1 MPWYYGWNVL
11 AVGMVFQAVS
21 FGIGIYS
28 FTFWVLPW
36 TREFGVGR
44 GDVMTVY
51 LAMTVAMGVISPF
64 AGRAMDSMSIRG
76 LISAGALCFALA
88 LALTAYASELWQIA
102 MIYGVLVPI
111 GMVMAGPLSAQ
122 TLAAKWFSA
131 RRGMAIGIVTIGTSL
146 GGLLIP
152 PLVTMLQSSMG
163 WRDANLVLAVLVLVA
178 ILPPV
183 WLVVRNTPEELGL
196 AGDVG
201 TPPPSVMA
209 DAKVEYPQWT
219 TKSILSARIF
229 WVMICA
235 FVPMALAFGAAQQ
248 NLAPYA
254 ADHGFDTQ
262 ATAFLVSLMAL
273 VMIGAKVFFGAMSDR
288 WSHRLLF
295 MMALVS
301 LAASLSLMRGAV
313 SYGQLTLMVIL
324 LGFAAGAFLPLMGA
338 IVSSWFGAAAF
349 GRVTGL
355 VGPFTTLAA
364 IGPWIAGYIRDT
376 TGSYD
381 PAWFWLSISLL
392 IAVAATLMLGGR
404 PDFGQNSQARG

>member
-11 AVGMVFQAVS
+11 AVGVVFQAIS

-51 LAMTVAMGVISPF
+51 VAMTVVMGAISPF
-64 AGRAMDSMSIRG
+64 VGRAMDTLSIRG
-76 LISAGALCFALA
+76 LISAGTLCFAVA
-88 LALTAYASELWQIA
+88 LTLTAYASELWQIA
-102 MIYGVLVPI
+102 TIYGVLVPI
-111 GMVMAGPLSAQ
+111 GMVMAGPLPAQ

-131 RRGMAIGIVTIGTSL
+131 RRGLAIGIVTVGTSL

-152 PLVTMLQSSMG
+152 PLVTTLQASLG
-163 WRDANLVLAVLVLVA
+163 WRDANLVLAVLVVVV

-183 WLVVRNTPEELGL
+183 WLVVRNTPADMGL
-196 AGDVG
+196 AGDIG
-201 TPPPSVMA
+201 KQAASRTA
-209 DAKVEYPQWT
+209 VEHPHWT
-219 TKSILSARIF
+219 TKSILSAPIF

-235 FVPMALAFGAAQQ
+235 FVPMALAFGAVQQ

-254 ADHGFDTQ
+254 ADHGFDTK

-273 VMIGAKVFFGAMSDR
+273 VMIGAKIFFGAMADR

-295 MMALVS
+295 MIAIGS
-301 LAASLSLMRGAV
+301 LAAALSLMRGAV
-313 SYGQLTLMVIL
+313 SYDQLTLMVIL
-324 LGFAAGAFLPLMGA
+324 LGFAAGAFLPMMGA
-338 IVSSWFGAAAF
+338 IVSRWFGAASF
-349 GRVTGL
+349 GRVMGL

-364 IGPWIAGYIRDT
+364 IGPWIAGQIRDT
-376 TGSYD
+376 SGSYD
-381 PAWFWLSISLL
+381 PAWFWLSITLL

-404 PDFGQNSQARG
+404 PDFENSRA